1 MLLILNMTKVPFKLF
16 LSILFLFIVAVVSSC
31 NSPAK
36 NKEVGA
42 QASTKDPE
50 DLPENNLKFAAVDG
64 VRFYEV
70 KRRFKNG
77 LSFNQDG
84 FQQVPSWI
92 IQFKAPDTML
102 AYSPEIQGMESFY
115 LHHDHARV
123 YNFAR
128 EFFRVRTISKDSLI
142 LQRLE
147 VQGMKIAGDD
157 DPRSDVYSTYYSKNY
172 IENILKSTVGELQRP
187 TSADTAFIKEMCAK
201 TYKDPGN
208 QKLAFPA
215 KQPVVFVPNSKNV
228 TVEKISTADETNN
241 RKSAVDYFYP
251 FYKIQIN
258 KSYKDF
264 AYTFSVVVDAK
275 GKMYVT
281 KGFEFVL
288 PEYREQRKKLLQGI
302 ADTYLF
308 NLFNITPGK
317 TLGIPHS
324 SEISLTVIGKVA
336 PLK

>member
-1 MLLILNMTKVPFKLF
+1 MLLIFTMTKATFQFL
-16 LSILFLFIVAVVSSC
+16 LSILFFFIVAITISC

-36 NKEVGA
+36 NNGDENQVSA
-42 QASTKDPE
+42 KDPE
-50 DLPENNLKFAAVDG
+50 DLPENNLKFEAVNG

-70 KRRFKNG
+70 KRRFRNG
-77 LSFNQDG
+77 LSFNKDG

-92 IQFKAPDTML
+92 IEFKAPDTML

-128 EFFRVRTISKDSLI
+128 EFFRVRTVSKDSLI

-147 VQGMKIAGDD
+147 VRGMKIAGND
-157 DPRSDVYSTYYSKNY
+157 DPRSDVYSTYYSKKY

-187 TSADTAFIKEMCAK
+187 TRADTTLIKEMCAK

-208 QKLAFPA
+208 PQLAFPA

-258 KSYKDF
+258 KSYKNF

-281 KGFEFVL
+281 KGFEYVL
-288 PEYREQRKKLLQGI
+288 PEYKEQRKQLLQGI

-317 TLGIPHS
+317 TLDIPHS
-324 SEISLTVIGKVA
+324 SEISLTVIGKIA
-336 PLK
+336 P